1 MAKIIIPEY
10 LARVIKLQK
19 VEFDVKGTTVYEA
32 LNDLCENYTALNDH
46 FFYINGDFKNYFLI
60 VINQAYA
67 NAYDEIKD
75 NDIIE
80 IMLVTSNKIDFSSSI
95 LN

>member
-10 LARVIKLQK
+10 LAKVVKLQK
-19 VEFDVKGTTVYEA
+19 TAFDVKGTTVYET
-32 LNDLCENYTALNDH
+32 LNDLCGNYTALNDH
-46 FFYINGDFKNYFLI
+46 FFYINGDLKNYFLI
-60 VINQAYA
+60 TINKEYA

-80 IMLVTSNKIDFSSSI
+80 IMLATSNRVDFTSSI
-95 LN
+95 